1 MGNLLNRQYQNKGG
15 HELKEV
21 VRKAILHLDEHNV
34 FWCNQFSRMHANVWL
49 VCMMSVATAV
59 YAIFSV
65 FMVVRLMGRKYYT
78 DNPFNL
84 YSEYLVQPGRMP
96 IGSEGIVLSI
106 SLFSAI
112 LFFQG
117 SSFPSSWLIPTEFLP
132 VPYPTL
138 ILF

>member
-21 VRKAILHLDEHNV
+21 VRKAILHMDEHNV

-65 FMVVRLMGRKYYT
+65 FMVVRLIFTPTSRSSRK
-78 DNPFNL
+78 
-84 YSEYLVQPGRMP
+84 
-96 IGSEGIVLSI
+96 I
-106 SLFSAI
+106 STR
-112 LFFQG
+112 Q
-117 SSFPSSWLIPTEFLP
+117 
-132 VPYPTL
+132 TL
-138 ILF
+138 DV